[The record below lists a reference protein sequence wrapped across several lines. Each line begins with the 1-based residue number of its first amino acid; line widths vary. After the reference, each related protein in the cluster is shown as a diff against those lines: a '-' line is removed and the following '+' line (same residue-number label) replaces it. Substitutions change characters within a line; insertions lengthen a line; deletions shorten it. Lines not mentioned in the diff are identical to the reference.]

1 MVGMPNTR
9 IFPRSGRGWNLS
21 EMRGSGI
28 AVSGMGAEKVIPPR
42 RIDNPRHRVFPPSMA
57 DASGLAAIPLE
68 FYQATVDLSYARRG
82 ARRVRPRLCDRIAEP

>member
-1 MVGMPNTR
+1 MVSMPNAR
-9 IFPRSGRGWNLS
+9 IFARSRRRWYLS

-57 DASGLAAIPLE
+57 DASGLAAIPLGIRE
-68 FYQATVDLSYARRG
+68 ATAYLSCAGRR
-82 ARRVRPRLCDRIAEP
+82 ARRVRQRLCDQVAEP